1 MLYNNSK
8 SYVKEYWLAQKMLM
22 IYCQV
27 LKRRQTKQNPKT
39 LQDSHYFGTFFSI
52 EKTMYAIIDI
62 KKY

>member
-1 MLYNNSK
+1 
-8 SYVKEYWLAQKMLM
+8 MLM